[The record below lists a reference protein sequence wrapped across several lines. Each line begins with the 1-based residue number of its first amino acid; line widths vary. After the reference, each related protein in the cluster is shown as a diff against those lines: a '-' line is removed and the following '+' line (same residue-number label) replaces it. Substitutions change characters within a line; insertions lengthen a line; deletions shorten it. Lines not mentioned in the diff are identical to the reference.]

1 MNQNKFRV
9 FNFIV
14 FWLSVVAYVALIGI
28 GIAAESH
35 YLYVPVM
42 AMQLASVMLGVAT
55 YSAAIYFLGVGNS
68 E

>member
-1 MNQNKFRV
+1 MNQKKFRV

-14 FWLSVVAYVALIGI
+14 FWLSVAAYVALICI
-28 GIAAESH
+28 GITAEFY
-35 YLYVPVM
+35 YLFIPVI
-42 AMQLASVMLGVAT
+42 AMQLAPVMLGVAT